1 MAARGE
7 REVATTTHADGVI
20 DSNILIDAMNGI
32 VDAVAFLQEQQVT
45 KVQISIVSA
54 MELIAGCRNKT
65 EMRELQRF
73 FQRCIL
79 LPVTAPVSQVAFQ
92 LMESFYLSHGLIL
105 PDALIAAT
113 TMEHNLTL
121 YTRNTR
127 HFHMIPRLKVS
138 QPY

>member
-1 MAARGE
+1 MATAIN
-7 REVATTTHADGVI
+7 TNGVI

-32 VDAVAFLQEQQVT
+32 VDAVAFLAEQQVT
-45 KVQISIVSA
+45 GIQISVVSA

-65 EMRELQRF
+65 EMTELQRF
-73 FQRCIL
+73 FQRCTL
-79 LPVTAPVSQVAFQ
+79 LPITATISQIAFQ

-113 TMEHNLTL
+113 ALEHDLTL
-121 YTRNTR
+121 YTRNIR
-127 HFHMIPRLKVS
+127 HFRMIPKSKVS

>member
-1 MAARGE
+1 M
-7 REVATTTHADGVI
+7 ATTVNTDGLI

-32 VDAVAFLQEQQVT
+32 VDAIAFLEDQQGT
-45 KVQISIVSA
+45 EMQISIVSA

-73 FQRCIL
+73 FQRCTI
-79 LPVTAPVSQVAFQ
+79 LPVTVTISQVAFQ

-113 TMEHNLTL
+113 AMEHNLNL

-127 HFHMIPRLKVS
+127 HFLMIPGLAAVR
-138 QPY
+138 PY

>member
-1 MAARGE
+1 MVRANHTNGI
-7 REVATTTHADGVI
+7 I
-20 DSNILIDAMNGI
+20 DTDILIDATNGI
-32 VDAVAFLQEQQVT
+32 ADAVAFLVEQQAT
-45 KVQISIVSA
+45 EVQISIVSA

-65 EMRELQRF
+65 EMTELQRF
-73 FQRCIL
+73 FQRCTF
-79 LPVTAPVSQVAFQ
+79 LPVTATVSQVAFQ

-113 TMEHNLTL
+113 AMEHNLTL

-127 HFHMIPRLKVS
+127 HFRMIPQLEVN

>member
-1 MAARGE
+1 
-7 REVATTTHADGVI
+7 VATAVNTDGVI

-32 VDAVAFLQEQQVT
+32 VDAIAFLEDQQGT
-45 KVQISIVSA
+45 EVQISIVSA

-65 EMRELQRF
+65 EMKELQRF
-73 FQRCIL
+73 FQRCTL
-79 LPVTAPVSQVAFQ
+79 LPVTATVSQIAFQ

-113 TMEHNLTL
+113 ALEHNLTL

-127 HFHMIPRLKVS
+127 HFRMIPRLKVS